1 MKQMPSTR
9 PESLKRLRGALARP
23 GHDWTDD
30 ENAVWAQFQKRY
42 ERAVFA
48 IGRRWRL
55 SPADCDVLVT
65 EVFTDAHKYLR
76 DFDYDPGRGQ
86 FRQWLGKIV
95 RTKIASMRRRQ
106 HRYRGDVRLPS
117 SAIVDPRTP
126 EPRQPLQEQEAVD
139 RLLRFVFRLR
149 QELGDRDSLLVDLV
163 WLQKLPIAEAAKRL
177 KIQSP
182 TARKALQRARE
193 LLMLILEEPPQETAG
208 NE

>member
-9 PESLKRLRGALARP
+9 PELLKRLRRALAIP
-23 GHDWTDD
+23 GQDWTDD
-30 ENAVWAQFQKRY
+30 ENVVWAQFQKRY

-48 IGRRWRL
+48 IGRRRRL
-55 SPADCDVLVT
+55 SLADCDVLVT

-76 DFDYDPGRGQ
+76 DFEYNPERGR
-86 FRQWLGKIV
+86 FRQWLGKVV
-95 RTKIASMRRRQ
+95 RSKIATLRRSQ
-106 HRYRGDVRLPS
+106 HRYRRDVRLPS

-177 KIQSP
+177 KIPPP
-182 TARKALQRARE
+182 TARKALERARK
-193 LLMLILEEPPQETAG
+193 LLMQILDEPPEETAG